1 MDQRTDNERR
11 QDTPPGREAKSAIG
25 ETRSTHSWL
34 VRLRQRR
41 RMVLLVT
48 ALLIVAL
55 VGLVVWWI
63 NTSGYETTD
72 DAFIDARTVSISSQI
87 NAVIVDVPVTD
98 NQPVEAGA
106 VLVRLDDRD
115 YKAQLDQSKANIVNI
130 DAQIAAQQ
138 ARVEQAEKQAAES
151 HANLTFAQ
159 QQEQRYTDLV
169 AKGAVTVEQAQQYAS
184 GLRQAQANFSAA
196 ERNVVVTQKQLPVL
210 QAQRQQ
216 AVAQLEIAE
225 ANFSR
230 TLVTAPEAGRVTR
243 LTAARGN
250 YASVGQALMMFVP
263 QTVWVT
269 ANFKETQL
277 QSVRPGDPVEITVD
291 AYPGRKFKGHV
302 DSIQAGSGTAFSLL
316 PAENAT
322 GNYVK
327 IVQRVPVKIVFDRP
341 PDVLLG
347 PGMSAV
353 PSVKARMSE
362 QRHYSGPESRSSA
375 GDRSPWLIAIVVSI
389 ATFMVVLDTAIANVA
404 LRYIAGSL
412 AVSVDESTWIVTTYL
427 IANAVVLPV
436 SGWLSNVIGRKR
448 FYMLCVALFT
458 IASLLCGLAT
468 SLTALIIFRVL
479 QGLGGGGMPTSEQ
492 AMLADTFSPRQRPQ
506 AFAIY
511 GIAVIVAPTVG
522 PTIGGWITDN
532 YSWHWIF
539 FINVPFGIL
548 SLFLVH
554 WLVDEPEVLERERRE
569 RWAGGL
575 KVDWVGIIL
584 IALIFGF
591 LELVLDRGQ
600 IDDWFHSTFIITCA
614 MISGCSFIFF
624 ISWELTCENPVV
636 DLRLLFQGQFGMAF
650 IAMLTV
656 GAVLF
661 GSNQITPQLMQ
672 TNFPY
677 TAMLSG
683 LAMMPG
689 GLAMLLMMPL
699 AGQIIPRMQPKYW
712 LAIGFTIVA
721 LAMWYST
728 SLTPDASFGYFA
740 TVRVFQDVGM
750 PFMFIPIN
758 SVAYAGLPPQ
768 KTGEASAL
776 VNVARNLGGSI
787 GVSLANV
794 ELLRRSQFHQSRLV
808 ENLDSSSPA
817 MQSAL
822 HNLTQYFLQFGG
834 SMADA
839 RNRAIGMIGQTVM
852 NQAALMAYIDIF
864 FTWAVI
870 AAALVPF
877 ALLLIRQVDQTGGA
891 PVGH

>member
-1 MDQRTDNERR
+1 
-11 QDTPPGREAKSAIG
+11 
-25 ETRSTHSWL
+25 
-34 VRLRQRR
+34 
-41 RMVLLVT
+41 
-48 ALLIVAL
+48 
-55 VGLVVWWI
+55 
-63 NTSGYETTD
+63 
-72 DAFIDARTVSISSQI
+72 
-87 NAVIVDVPVTD
+87 
-98 NQPVEAGA
+98 
-106 VLVRLDDRD
+106 
-115 YKAQLDQSKANIVNI
+115 
-130 DAQIAAQQ
+130 
-138 ARVEQAEKQAAES
+138 
-151 HANLTFAQ
+151 
-159 QQEQRYTDLV
+159 
-169 AKGAVTVEQAQQYAS
+169 
-184 GLRQAQANFSAA
+184 
-196 ERNVVVTQKQLPVL
+196 
-210 QAQRQQ
+210 
-216 AVAQLEIAE
+216 
-225 ANFSR
+225 
-230 TLVTAPEAGRVTR
+230 
-243 LTAARGN
+243 
-250 YASVGQALMMFVP
+250 
-263 QTVWVT
+263 
-269 ANFKETQL
+269 
-277 QSVRPGDPVEITVD
+277 
-291 AYPGRKFKGHV
+291 
-302 DSIQAGSGTAFSLL
+302 
-316 PAENAT
+316 
-322 GNYVK
+322 
-327 IVQRVPVKIVFDRP
+327 
-341 PDVLLG
+341 
-347 PGMSAV
+347 
-353 PSVKARMSE
+353 MSE

-575 KVDWVGIIL
+575 KVDWVGFIL
-584 IALIFGF
+584 IALIFGC

-624 ISWELTCENPVV
+624 IPWELTCENPVV
-636 DLRLLFQGQFGMAF
+636 DLRLLFQRQFGMAF

-689 GLAMLLMMPL
+689 GLAMLLMMPI

-712 LAIGFTIVA
+712 LAIGFTIIA

-740 TVRVFQDVGM
+740 TVRVFQVVGM

-776 VNVARNLGGSI
+776 INVARNLGGSI

-808 ENLDSSSPA
+808 ENLDFVFAGNAIGAAQFDAIFPSVRRLDRRRAQPRHGDDRSDGHEPGGAHGLHRHLLHLVGDRGRAGAVRSVADPA
-817 MQSAL
+817 GGPDRRRTSRAL
-822 HNLTQYFLQFGG
+822 RLAARASLRLDHGQ
-834 SMADA
+834 ADEKSVWP
-839 RNRAIGMIGQTVM
+839 RHISQNRALPQRRRRRCREASETVLRHSCGRVFLSHLDRPHCCL
-852 NQAALMAYIDIF
+852 NQAA
-864 FTWAVI
+864 
-870 AAALVPF
+870 PF
-877 ALLLIRQVDQTGGA
+877 LLRTRCRRVRGVSWKDPGRLDPGKKGVA
-891 PVGH
+891 NV